1 MKHLT
6 NSLTGFLSARR
17 WHERHLDEGGEF
29 FPTYSSLIWFIRTKK
44 LCLLRRNAILV
55 GQGSR
60 PNFLS
65 ENFDRVAVEIL
76 MSSEALETEEEH
88 AF

>member
-44 LCLLRRNAILV
+44 QCLLRRNAIV
-55 GQGSR
+55 AGRGSR

-65 ENFDRVAVEIL
+65 ENFDRAALDIL
-76 MSSEALETEEEH
+76 MSSEASEMEEEH